1 MKNRSFAL
9 MSKVR
14 EDDND
19 VHFVI
24 LLTVASGAVMAIALG
39 LGAILRGDPWL
50 LVERLM
56 SAYAR

>member
-1 MKNRSFAL
+1 